1 MSAPVKDQV
10 KDQVRDHEGAPGR
23 TPAPGPGTAA
33 RLALRDLRGS
43 IKSFRVMIACLALG
57 VAAVAG
63 IGSFTAAIGEGLE
76 RDAQALLGGDLDIRL
91 THRRPSAAHL
101 AWLKARGRVSA
112 AVRMRSMARP
122 AGKAA
127 PNPATRDRTLVELKA
142 VDRAYPLYGTVVTDP
157 PMRLNA
163 ALARDADGAFGAVV
177 GRGLLARLGLARGGK
192 FRIGGADF
200 RIKAVLLR
208 EPDQSS
214 GRFKLGPRVLISDRA
229 LDATGL
235 VQPGS
240 LIRFHT
246 RLATAPGTDVVALQ
260 ADLTRAFPN
269 AGWRVRNTR
278 AATPHLRRHI
288 DRAALFFTLVGLA
301 ALLIGGIGVAGA
313 VTGYLEGKRETIAT
327 LKCLGATG
335 GFIFAMFALEVGVV
349 ALMGIGLGLIVGA
362 GLPALGTPGLAA
374 FLPVI
379 PRIAVY
385 PGPLMVAAGYGIA
398 VAVLFTL
405 WPLARAREVTAAEL
419 FRGLVARPRFRPPAA
434 VIIGLALAL
443 AAIVGLALATSVR
456 PAFALWFMAGT
467 AMAFLLF
474 LGLAKGISRLAG
486 AAARRL
492 AQGGVRRPR
501 LSLAL
506 ANIHRPGAPA
516 RPIIVALGV
525 GLTVF
530 VALVQVEG
538 NLRRQIT
545 ERIPANAPAFYF
557 IDIQP
562 GQVAGF
568 EAAVKGVPGAGRIKS
583 VPTMRGRIVKVGGKP
598 VETTRVAHGA
608 RWAVRGDRGLTYMG
622 ARPEG
627 TKIVSG
633 RWWAAGYKGPA
644 LISLDARIAR
654 GLGIGVGDTLTVNVL
669 GREITGR
676 IANTRRVD
684 WSTLGLNFVIIFSP
698 GVLEDAPQTFI
709 ATVEALPRAEEA
721 VIRAVTDRFANI
733 TAISVREALAAI
745 MDALDNIAAAARA
758 VAALALIA
766 GILVLAG
773 ALAAG
778 LRERTRDAV
787 ILKVTG
793 VRRRDLCVAY
803 LIEYGI
809 AGAAAGLVAAVA
821 GSLAGYFILSFIMDA
836 DWVILPGPAAAVL
849 VASAGGVVVLGF
861 AGTWRALAQK
871 PAPVLRRL

>member
-1 MSAPVKDQV
+1 MSAL
-10 KDQVRDHEGAPGR
+10 GR
-23 TPAPGPGTAA
+23 TPAPGPGIAA
-33 RLALRDLRGS
+33 RLALRDLRGG
-43 IKSFRVMIACLALG
+43 IKGFRVMIACLALG

-63 IGSFTAAIGEGLE
+63 VGSFTAAVGEGLE

-91 THRRPSAAHL
+91 THRRPGAAL
-101 AWLKARGRVSA
+101 LDWLKARGRVSA
-112 AVRMRSMARP
+112 AARLRSMARP
-122 AGKAA
+122 AGR
-127 PNPATRDRTLVELKA
+127 PAQTPGARDRTLVELKA
-142 VDRAYPLYGTVVTDP
+142 VDRAYPLYGAVVTDP
-157 PMRLNA
+157 PMSLKV
-163 ALARDADGAFGAVV
+163 ALARDPDGAFGAIVE
-177 GRGLLARLGLARGGK
+177 RGLLARLGLARGGK
-192 FRIGGADF
+192 IRIGAADF
-200 RIKAVLLR
+200 RIKAILLR
-208 EPDQSS
+208 EPDQAS
-214 GRFKLGPRVLISDRA
+214 GRFKLGPRVLIGTKA

-260 ADLTRAFPN
+260 AALTRAFPN

-301 ALLIGGIGVAGA
+301 ALLVGGIGVAGA

-362 GLPALGTPGLAA
+362 GLPALGAPWFQA
-374 FLPVI
+374 FLPIV
-379 PRIAVY
+379 PGIAVY

-398 VAVLFTL
+398 VTVLFTL

-419 FRGLVARPRFRPPAA
+419 FRALVARTRFRPPAA
-434 VIIGLALAL
+434 VIAGLGLAL
-443 AAIVGLALATSVR
+443 AAITGLALATAVR
-456 PAFALWFMAGT
+456 PSFALWFMAGT

-474 LGLAKGISRLAG
+474 LGLARGISAAAA

-492 AQGGVRRPR
+492 ARATVRRPR

-538 NLRRQIT
+538 NLRRQIA
-545 ERIPANAPAFYF
+545 ERIPADAPAFFF

-568 EAAVKGVPGAGRIKS
+568 EAAVKGVPEAGRIKRM
-583 VPTMRGRIVKVGGKP
+583 PTMRGRIVKVAGLP
-598 VETTRVAHGA
+598 VQIERVRHGA
-608 RWAVRGDRGLTYMG
+608 RWAVRSDRALTYIG
-622 ARPEG
+622 AQPEG
-627 TKIVSG
+627 TDIVSG
-633 RWWAAGYKGPA
+633 RWWPADYKGPP
-644 LISLDARIAR
+644 LISLDVRIAR
-654 GLGIGVGDTLTVNVL
+654 GLGIGVGDTLTLNVL

-676 IANTRRVD
+676 IANTRAIA

-698 GVLEDAPQTFI
+698 GALEEAPQTFI
-709 ATVEALPRAEEA
+709 ATVEVPTRAQEA
-721 VIRAVTDRFANI
+721 VVRAVTDRFANV

-745 MDALDNIAAAARA
+745 TDALDNIAAAARA
-758 VAALALIA
+758 AAALALIA

-773 ALAAG
+773 AVAAG

-793 VRRRDLCVAY
+793 ARRRDLAVAY

-809 AGAAAGLVAAVA
+809 AGVAAGLVAAFT
-821 GSLAGYFILSFIMDA
+821 GSVAGYFILTLIMDA
-836 DWVILPGPAAAVL
+836 NWVILPGPGAAVL
-849 VASAGGVVVLGF
+849 VAAVVGVVALGF

-871 PAPVLRRL
+871 PAPVLRNF